1 MSRGHFM
8 MAPARGLTLVE
19 MLVALALGLATLL
32 VATRLM
38 LLATGVQSAQAELA
52 ALDDGGR
59 YALELLG
66 RAVRQA
72 GYVDPAVL
80 AAPDAATLL
89 DTAPAAV
96 AGLDA
101 HALSRT
107 SNALDDPLPDQVNGS
122 DVLAL
127 RFPGAGTPPDG
138 DGSMASCAGFP
149 VAQGQQGWSIFY
161 VARNSEG
168 EAELRCK
175 YRGAANWSADALV
188 TGVDGFQVMYGLDTD
203 TPRDGVPNRYVN
215 ADAIRALDATLP
227 AGLAPEQ
234 FNRLTYW
241 KRVVAV
247 RVGLLLHTG
256 RPTRAEAGAATY
268 HLLGPDASDS
278 SDIGSRIDESA
289 LPPEQRR
296 RERRLFS
303 MTFAL
308 AQPVLV
314 PPPGA
319 TP

>member
-1 MSRGHFM
+1 MRCGRRTQ
-8 MAPARGLTLVE
+8 APARGLTLVE
-19 MLVALALGLATLL
+19 MLVALSLGLATLL
-32 VATRLM
+32 IATRLM
-38 LLATGVQSAQAELA
+38 LLATGAQSAQAELA

-72 GYVDPAVL
+72 GYVDPSGL

-107 SNALDDPLPDQVNGS
+107 SDALDDPLPDQVNGS

-127 RFPGAGTPPDG
+127 RFPGAGPLPDG
-138 DGSMASCAGFP
+138 DGSMASCAGFA

-188 TGVDGFQVMYGLDTD
+188 TGVDGFQVLYGLDTD
-203 TPRDGVPNRYVN
+203 TPRDGAPNRYVT
-215 ADAIRALDATLP
+215 ADAIRALDAALP

-256 RPTRAEAGAATY
+256 RPTRAGLGAATY
-268 HLLGPDASDS
+268 DLLGPDASDPQ
-278 SDIGSRIDESA
+278 DAGSRLDEST
-289 LPPEQRR
+289 LPLEQRR

-308 AQPVLV
+308 AQPVLA

-319 TP
+319 SP